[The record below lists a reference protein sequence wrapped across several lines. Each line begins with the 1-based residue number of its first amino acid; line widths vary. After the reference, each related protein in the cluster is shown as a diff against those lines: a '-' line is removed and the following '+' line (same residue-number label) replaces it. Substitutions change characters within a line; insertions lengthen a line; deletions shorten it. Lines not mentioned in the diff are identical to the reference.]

1 MSERESENRRLRD
14 LLRRGDPAAD
24 GREPDPAELARMRAA
39 ILAEPEA
46 PRRTPLLVPLAAA
59 AALAGALVAGWL
71 LSRPA
76 PSPRTA
82 GPPIAAGGAEHAPQ
96 APARSVVGAE
106 LPPEPTP
113 PRGAAPPTS
122 ASAPPPVAVAPAANP
137 AAASDPGRKRSA
149 RQVQLRGPGG
159 TKILW
164 KLNPE
169 FDL

>member
-1 MSERESENRRLRD
+1 MTDRESDARQLRD

-24 GREPDPAELARMRAA
+24 GREPGPAELARMRAA
-39 ILAEPEA
+39 VLAGPETARRA
-46 PRRTPLLVPLAAA
+46 PGLLPVAAA
-59 AALAGALVAGWL
+59 AALVGALVAGWL

-76 PSPRTA
+76 PPPGTA
-82 GPPIAAGGAEHAPQ
+82 GPPIAAGGAEHAPEVP
-96 APARSVVGAE
+96 APTGAGTE
-106 LPPEPTP
+106 LPPEARSP
-113 PRGAAPPTS
+113 APPEP
-122 ASAPPPVAVAPAANP
+122 ASVPPPAAVAPAST
-137 AAASDPGRKRSA
+137 AAAAPDPGRERPA